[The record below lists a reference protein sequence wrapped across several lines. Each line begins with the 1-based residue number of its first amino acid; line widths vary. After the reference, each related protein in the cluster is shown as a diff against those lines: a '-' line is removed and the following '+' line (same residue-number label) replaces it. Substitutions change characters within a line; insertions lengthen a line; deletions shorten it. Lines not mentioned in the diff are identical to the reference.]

1 MSRYINLRKVEDK
14 WKTRY
19 YGDSFVPAQLFAQ
32 PTPEPTPT
40 PSQTASVTLTPTS
53 TPSVTPTPSATP
65 PVYYYEVFECGV
77 PFGPT
82 YVVKHNSTL
91 NAGNSVK
98 VVGDD
103 ITCYEVSTTAS
114 APEDYT
120 VSQGY
125 DDCATCQ
132 SP

>member
-19 YGDSFVPAQLFAQ
+19 YGDSFVPAQLFPQ
-32 PTPEPTPT
+32 PTPEPSPSPSPTPTITPTQTTTPT
-40 PSQTASVTLTPTS
+40 P
-53 TPSVTPTPSATP
+53 TPTPTATP
-65 PVYYYEVFECGV
+65 PVYYYSVFECGD
-77 PFGPT
+77 PFGPSF
-82 YVVKHNSTL
+82 VVKHTSTL
-91 NAGNSVK
+91 IAGNSVK

-120 VSQGY
+120 VSQAY